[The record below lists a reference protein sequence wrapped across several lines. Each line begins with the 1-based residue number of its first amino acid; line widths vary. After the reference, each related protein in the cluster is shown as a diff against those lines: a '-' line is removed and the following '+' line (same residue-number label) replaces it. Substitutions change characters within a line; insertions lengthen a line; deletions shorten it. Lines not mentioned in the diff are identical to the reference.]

1 MDRLTKQI
9 EFIVQID
16 KLKDIMR
23 QNVVTGSRRN
33 ESDAEHS
40 WHLAMMAV
48 LLAEYADTPG
58 IDVPKV
64 VKMVLLHDLVEI
76 DAGDTFCY
84 DEEANLDKEDREQKA
99 AARIFALLPPDQAA
113 ETMELWQEFEAVS
126 TPEARFANCLDRLQ
140 PLLLNYHTDGH
151 TWQKPGVNQTKVLKR
166 NEILQKNAPRLWQ
179 LAREIIEDSVKRGL
193 LKA

>member
-1 MDRLTKQI
+1 
-9 EFIVQID
+9 
-16 KLKDIMR
+16 
-23 QNVVTGSRRN
+23 
-33 ESDAEHS
+33 
-40 WHLAMMAV
+40 MMAV
-48 LLAEYADTPG
+48 LLAEYMDPPG
-58 IDVPKV
+58 VDVPKV

-99 AARIFALLPPDQAA
+99 AARIFAMLPPDQAA

-126 TPEARFANCLDRLQ
+126 TPEACFANCLDRLQ
-140 PLLLNYHTDGH
+140 PLLLNYHTGGH
-151 TWQKPGVNQTKVLKR
+151 TWQKPGVDQAKVLKR

-193 LKA
+193 A